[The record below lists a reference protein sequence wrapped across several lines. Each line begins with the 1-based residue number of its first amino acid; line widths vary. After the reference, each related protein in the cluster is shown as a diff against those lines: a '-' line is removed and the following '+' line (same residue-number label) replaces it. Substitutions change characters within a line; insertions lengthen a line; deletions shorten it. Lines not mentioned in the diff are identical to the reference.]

1 MKKRLLS
8 GLVALCLLLTG
19 CASLLERDYVDITNH
34 NTTITAE
41 GDPSVLRAENYQE
54 LVNALMFF
62 ITQQAE
68 TGTIRLYSDAG
79 TVESDLEAACLE
91 VIQEDPLGAYSV
103 DYIKH
108 SVKSIVTY
116 SEADVQIT
124 YRRTPEQIDSIV
136 SATGAIAI
144 RSELAEALSAF
155 SPELVLRIGFFDK
168 DEDYIRSLCREAF
181 LSAPA
186 TALTMPE
193 VSVSI
198 YPDSGRQRIV
208 ELILTYDLSLQE
220 LQSRKELLA
229 QECERLLMALSLS
242 DSEQSIST
250 AAQMVL
256 DRTEYD
262 IRGDSTAYHALVDG
276 RADSLGLSL
285 AVACLYERLGI
296 DFKIVEG
303 SLDGDSH
310 CWLLVFSDKGWTHLD
325 PSASASF
332 LSDDQ
337 MENAGYFWDRDAF
350 PPAEYS
356 DTEPAAQSDE
366 KN

>member
-1 MKKRLLS
+1 MKKRLTAAALS
-8 GLVALCLLLTG
+8 LSLLLTG

-34 NTTITAE
+34 NATITAE
-41 GDPSVLRAENYQE
+41 GDPSVLRAESYQE

-62 ITQQAE
+62 ITQQTE
-68 TGTIRLYSDAG
+68 TGTVRLYSDAG

-91 VIQEDPLGAYSV
+91 VVQEDPLGAYSV
-103 DYIKH
+103 DYIKY

-155 SPELVLRIGFFDK
+155 APELVLRIGFFDK

-181 LSAPA
+181 LSTPA
-186 TALTMPE
+186 AALTMPQ

-220 LQSRKELLA
+220 LQSRRELLA
-229 QECERLLMALSLS
+229 QECEKLLMTLSLS
-242 DSEQSIST
+242 EPKQSIPI

-262 IRGDSTAYHALVDG
+262 VQGGSTAYHALVDG

-303 SLDGDSH
+303 SLDGEPH
-310 CWLLVFSDKGWTHLD
+310 CWLMVFSDDGWVHLD
-325 PSASASF
+325 PSVSASF
-332 LSDDQ
+332 YSDDQ
-337 MENAGYFWDRDAF
+337 IGRAHV
-350 PPAEYS
+350 
-356 DTEPAAQSDE
+356 
-366 KN
+366 